1 MIKKWLPLTLTLIM
15 LPVLLTLG
23 FWQLDRLAWKED
35 LLQRIAEK
43 NNTAP
48 IGLTDRA
55 VVEGLTR
62 DRDNYAIAK
71 VRGEFLHSYEQLWF
85 AAVTERPPGLS
96 ASDKVGFHVLTPL
109 RLADQTVIYVD
120 RGFIPDRLKDP
131 SLRPNAKGEVNLT
144 VRIRWPDLRGRF
156 DAPDKPSENLWYV
169 KNPAHMA
176 ELAGFEAWPFL
187 LEQVAP
193 QDGWPYAGQSRI
205 SLPNRHLEY
214 AVTWFGFAAILV
226 IISIL
231 WHIRNAKQSRR
242 TDPR

>member
-1 MIKKWLPLTLTLIM
+1 MIRKWLPLALTLIM

-23 FWQLDRLAWKED
+23 FWQVDRLEWKED
-35 LLQRIAEK
+35 LQQRIADK
-43 NNTAP
+43 NSSEP
-48 IGLTDRA
+48 ISLTDRTA
-55 VVEGLTR
+55 VAALTQ

-71 VRGEFLHSYEQLWF
+71 IRGEFIHTHEQLWF
-85 AAVTERPPGLS
+85 AAVTTRPPGLA
-96 ASDKVGFHVLTPL
+96 ASDKVGFHVLTPF

-131 SLRPNAKGEVNLT
+131 LLRADVPGAVDLT

-156 DAPDKPSENLWYV
+156 DAPDKPAENLWYV
-169 KNPAHMA
+169 KNPIRMA

-193 QDGWPYAGQSRI
+193 QAGWPYAGQSRVEL
-205 SLPNRHLEY
+205 SNRHLEY

-226 IISIL
+226 IISLL
-231 WHIRNAKQSRR
+231 WHIRNARQLRR
-242 TDPR
+242 EDH